1 MGNYDS
7 GRASDFGGIN
17 IEQRRADSLDGVR
30 FDASRSAPTSSN
42 DCILYRNGTD
52 LVWWNG
58 TSSTVIGSVGAVI
71 PSLDGIFAGDKTL
84 NVAGTTLTIDNSTG
98 NNNVLTLTNSG
109 AGSGALI
116 QFDNAGS
123 GSDIDG
129 TNDSWYIS
137 KTGVAILEELTI
149 DGTEGS
155 NIFTVT
161 KGDVRFLDGALAVTD
176 DDNAASFTVT
186 NNTATTASVIVLAG
200 SGAFTGSTTTSF
212 MTITPSG
219 LTTGTA
225 VYLPVAGLTE
235 GKALHIVANAIT
247 SGIAIHVSSSAAG
260 TQLTGAG
267 RLLFLEHTGSATGSG
282 TLAEISSAAADETDV
297 FKVTASGA
305 LTGGAIV
312 VSASSLATGT
322 AFEAADLDA
331 LTTGIGLHVAS
342 SSTGVTTGSLIR
354 ATNATT
360 GAVATNGVYSFIGTG
375 DFTVGAV
382 GVGMFHVANAATTAG
397 TVMSLVGTA
406 LTTGVALYLSSTGT
420 GLTSGSLIRATTGTT
435 GAVATNGVYS
445 FVGTGNFT
453 VGAVGVGMFN
463 VAAASTTAGTI
474 ASFVGTGLTTGVA
487 VHISSTGTGM
497 TSGSLL
503 RMTTGT
509 TGAVATNGVVSIRA
523 TGAYTSTSNAGLL
536 DVTASAITGTATLVN
551 LASTAAAQTDTRV
564 LNISS
569 TGYTTGYNGSVVT
582 MSSASTTGT
591 GNILQ
596 ITSVATTTGDAV
608 KLISNALVAG
618 TSTILNLSHT
628 TSVLGA
634 GNSMA
639 RITSTSVDTGTT
651 TGVLLDLAATA
662 ATSGTLMLITSATV
676 DSGIGFKM
684 DLNGL
689 TTGEGMVISHTTS
702 VIASGG
708 SLLRLS
714 STGIDTGTTTGILLD
729 LSSTASTSGT
739 QVIGTFSALT
749 DGIGV
754 SLATAALTTGTALL
768 ISAVEA
774 TIQTTG
780 FYLRCYDGAAN
791 DFSVSK
797 YGATVIAGSAIGTAS
812 LTQTAGDHILT
823 SGNLTLTSG
832 HIKNTPQAIVN
843 ANTAISIVTLGT
855 TIANDAGSTHTL
867 ADGTVGQLKYITC
880 TVYVGD
886 AVITPANFVGTT
898 ITLNAAGDSWLGVFA
913 GTEWRTLAL
922 GGTAAVA

>member
-1 MGNYDS
+1 MGSYDS
-7 GRASDFGGIN
+7 GRASDIGGIS
-17 IEQRRADSLDGVR
+17 IEQKRADSLAGVR
-30 FDASRSAPTSSN
+30 FNDSRSAPVSAN
-42 DCILYRNGTD
+42 DLVLFRNGTD
-52 LVWWNG
+52 ICWWNG
-58 TSSTVIGSVGAVI
+58 TATVILGAAGAASVI

-109 AGSGALI
+109 AGSGAVL

-129 TNDSWYIS
+129 TNDSWSIS

-176 DDNAASFTVT
+176 DDNAASFSVT
-186 NNTATTASVIVLAG
+186 NNTATTASVVVLAG
-200 SGAFTGSTTTSF
+200 SGVFSGATTSAW

-225 VYLPVAGLTE
+225 VYLPVAGLTT
-235 GKALHIVANAIT
+235 GKALQIVANVATDGLVLDI
-247 SGIAIHVSSSAAG
+247 SSSSVVLSS
-260 TQLTGAG
+260 TG
-267 RLLFLEHTGSATGSG
+267 RLLSVVHSGNATVSG
-282 TLAEISSAAADETDV
+282 VIAEVSSAAADETDV
-297 FKVTASGA
+297 FKVTASAA
-305 LTGGAIV
+305 LTGGVIV
-312 VSASSLATGT
+312 VSASSMATGT
-322 AFEAADLDA
+322 AIEAADLDA
-331 LTTGIGLHVAS
+331 LTTGIGLSLAS
-342 SSTGVTTGSLIR
+342 AATGVTTGSLIR
-354 ATNATT
+354 ATTATT
-360 GAVATNGVYSFIGTG
+360 GAVATNGVYSFVATG
-375 DFTVGAV
+375 DYSVGAV
-382 GVGMFHVANAATTAG
+382 GVGLFHVGAASTTAG
-397 TVMSLVGTA
+397 TIVSVVGTA
-406 LTTGVALYLSSTGT
+406 LTTGVGLYLSSTGT

-453 VGAVGVGMFN
+453 VGAVGVGMFH

-487 VHISSTGTGM
+487 VYISSTGTGM

-523 TGAYTSTSNAGLL
+523 TGAYTSTSSAGLL
-536 DVTASAITGTATLVN
+536 DVVASAITGTATVVN
-551 LASTAAAQTDTRV
+551 LQSTAAAQTATTV
-564 LNISS
+564 LNIVSS
-569 TGYTTGYNGSVVT
+569 GYTTGYDGTVVAMT
-582 MSSASTTGT
+582 SSSTTGT

-596 ITSVATTTGDAV
+596 VTSVATTTGDAV

-618 TSTILNLSHT
+618 TSTVLNVSHT

-634 GNSMA
+634 GNSMV

-662 ATSGTLMLITSATV
+662 ATSGRLMMITSATL
-676 DSGIGFKM
+676 DSGTAVHM
-684 DLNGL
+684 NLNGL
-689 TTGEGMVISHTTS
+689 TTGEGLVISHTTS
-702 VIASGG
+702 IIASGG
-708 SLLRLS
+708 SLARFS
-714 STGIDTGTTTGILLD
+714 STGIDTATTTGCLLD
-729 LSSTASTSGT
+729 LASTASTSGT
-739 QVIGTFSALT
+739 QVLGTFSALT
-749 DGIGV
+749 DGLGV
-754 SLATAALTTGTALL
+754 SLVATALTTGTILRLQAT
-768 ISAVEA
+768 EA

-780 FYLRCYDGAAN
+780 FYIVCNDSAAT

-797 YGATVIAGSAIGTAS
+797 YGATVIAGNAIGTAS
-812 LTQTAGDHILT
+812 LTQTNGDHLMS
-823 SGNLTLTSG
+823 SGNLILTSG

-855 TIANDAGSTHTL
+855 TIANNAGSTHTL
-867 ADGTVGQLKYITC
+867 ADGTVGQIKYIAC
-880 TVYVGD
+880 TVYTGD

-898 ITLNAAGDSWLGVFA
+898 ITLNAAGDSWTGVFL
-913 GTEWRTLAL
+913 GTEWVTLAL